1 MIKTI
6 DISGIQ
12 LDNYPVR
19 ESIMQMDQEMNSH
32 TLSTVVEVTMDMLLL
47 AQSDERVREALE
59 SATHTVVIEMEIL
72 EAAGENTMQRK
83 REIDSHAFFFELMK
97 RIERNHKRIFLLGE
111 TQLQLQEMEQ
121 FLREEFPRCEI
132 GGDAALENCTGAV
145 DAIVNEMNAATA
157 DIIISILPSPDQQYF
172 LLDNKDKLSA
182 SLWYCMD
189 DSGMMPARHRILH
202 WIRKHIHKKKLE
214 EHMVNY
220 EEKAEVD
227 E

>member
-19 ESIMQMDQEMNSH
+19 ESIMQMDKEMVSQ

-47 AQSDERVREALE
+47 AQSDERVRKALE
-59 SATHTVVIEMEIL
+59 SATHTIVIETGIL
-72 EAAGENTMQRK
+72 EAAGESTMQRK
-83 REIDSHAFFFELMK
+83 REIENHTFFFELMK

-111 TQLQLQEMEQ
+111 RKAQMEEFEM
-121 FLREEFPRCEI
+121 FLKEEFPRCDVEGI
-132 GGDAALENCTGAV
+132 AAIEDCAGTF
-145 DAIVNEMNAATA
+145 DSIINEMNAATA
-157 DIIISILPSPDQQYF
+157 DVVISILPSPQQQYF
-172 LLDNKDKLSA
+172 LLDNRDRLSA

-189 DSGMMPARHRILH
+189 VSSLTQTGHRILH
-202 WIRKHIHKKKLE
+202 WIRRHIRKKRLE

-220 EEKAEVD
+220 GEKTEGN